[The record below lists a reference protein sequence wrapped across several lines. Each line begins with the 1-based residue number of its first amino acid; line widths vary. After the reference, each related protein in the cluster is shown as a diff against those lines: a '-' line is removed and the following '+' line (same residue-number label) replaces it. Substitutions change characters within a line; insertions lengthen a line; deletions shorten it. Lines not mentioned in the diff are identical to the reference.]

1 VADLIQ
7 QSPWQALAPVGQGA
21 GVVAAATDNRACA
34 TVMARK
40 GKVAELAAQFK
51 QSFGVD
57 LIDAPKR
64 TTGNGVTLL
73 GVGPGK
79 WLAITEAPDAGFVA
93 SLAAKLDGLASVVE
107 QSDALAI
114 LKLSGPQ
121 LAATLEKGFQIDLQN
136 FAIDDC
142 AVTSVDH
149 IGVTLWKPDAASVEI
164 AVARSLAGS
173 LLHWL
178 HASAAVHGFAVQS
191 DQG

>member
-1 VADLIQ
+1 VVDLIQ
-7 QSPWQALAPVGQGA
+7 QYPWQALAPVGQGA

-51 QSFGVD
+51 QSFEVD

-79 WLAITEAPDAGFVA
+79 WLAMSEREGFVA
-93 SLAAKLDGLASVVE
+93 DLVVKLDGSASVVE

-114 LKLSGPQ
+114 LELSGPA
-121 LAATLEKGFQIDLQN
+121 LPTTLEKGFQIDLRA

-142 AVTSVDH
+142 AVTSVNH
-149 IGVTLWKPDAASVEI
+149 VGATIWKTADATFEI

-173 LLHWL
+173 FLHWL
-178 HASAAVHGFAVQS
+178 GACAGACGLSVGS
-191 DQG
+191 KQG